1 MESDNNNSN
10 YFKETIKTYL
20 YDFEVSKRESK
31 NIKYHKLY
39 RLFEF
44 LNLECIDFI
53 NEHIKLKNVIISKI
67 SEIEK
72 ELDNNLISS
81 TNDKI
86 ELEQINDIKKLFDC
100 LKPKLDIKE

>member
-1 MESDNNNSN
+1 MGLDNDNSN
-10 YFKETIKTYL
+10 YYTQTIRIYL
-20 YDFEVSKRESK
+20 HDFEVSKTESK

-53 NEHIKLKNVIISKI
+53 NEHIKFKNVIISKI

-72 ELDNNLISS
+72 ELDNNLLS

-86 ELEQINDIKKLFDC
+86 ELEQLNDIKSLFEC
-100 LKPKLDIKE
+100 LKSKLDIKE

>member
-1 MESDNNNSN
+1 MESNNNNSK
-10 YFKETIKTYL
+10 YYTQTIKTYL
-20 YDFEVSKRESK
+20 HDFEVSKTISR

-53 NEHIKLKNVIISKI
+53 NENIKFKNVIISKI

-72 ELDNNLISS
+72 ELDDNIIS

-86 ELEQINDIKKLFDC
+86 ELEQINDIKKLFNC
-100 LKPKLDIKE
+100 LKSKLDIKE